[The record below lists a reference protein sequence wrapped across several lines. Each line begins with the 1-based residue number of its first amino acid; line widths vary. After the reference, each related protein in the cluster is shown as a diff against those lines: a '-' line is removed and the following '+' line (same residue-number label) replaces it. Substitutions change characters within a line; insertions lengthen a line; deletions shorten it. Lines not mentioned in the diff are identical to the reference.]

1 MRPCSAAGCAI
12 AVVRVSGGSSERRD
26 SKDDPVSL
34 HLELADEALDQLAQ
48 RIAERLPVPGAQSSP
63 WMNFDGLIEYTKIPE
78 GTLRKLT
85 ASNQIPG
92 HSTGRVKV
100 YHRDE
105 VDAALGYSPKP
116 KSTPLRRVS

>member
-1 MRPCSAAGCAI
+1 
-12 AVVRVSGGSSERRD
+12 
-26 SKDDPVSL
+26 L
-34 HLELADEALDQLAQ
+34 HLELADDALDQLAD
-48 RIAERLPVPGAQSSP
+48 RIAERLQAAPGVAASP
-63 WMNFDGLIEYTKIPE
+63 WMDFPGLVEYTKIPE

-85 ASNQIPG
+85 ASGRIPG

>member
-1 MRPCSAAGCAI
+1 M
-12 AVVRVSGGSSERRD
+12 
-26 SKDDPVSL
+26 SL
-34 HLELADEALDQLAQ
+34 HLELADDALDQLAE
-48 RIAERLPVPGAQSSP
+48 RIAERIQGRPEAAASP
-63 WMNFDGLIEYTKIPE
+63 WMDFAGLMEYTKIPE

-85 ASNQIPG
+85 ASSQIPG